1 MFDSNKRVKGRYS
14 SRYSYYSITICCEQR
29 APIFT
34 NFETACVVS
43 QQIYQF
49 SESNRAS
56 TICFSLMPDHL
67 HWLFQLQDEA
77 MSLSN
82 LIGQFK
88 SISTLKVNRE
98 RGLSGRV
105 WQANFY
111 DHKIRAESD
120 LIQQTR
126 YIVANPLR
134 ARLVKNIGN
143 YPFWNCCYLD

>member
-1 MFDSNKRVKGRYS
+1 
-14 SRYSYYSITICCEQR
+14 
-29 APIFT
+29 
-34 NFETACVVS
+34 
-43 QQIYQF
+43 
-49 SESNRAS
+49 
-56 TICFSLMPDHL
+56 MPDHL

-98 RGLSGRV
+98 RGLSGRI
-105 WQANFY
+105 WQPNFY

-120 LIQQTR
+120 LIQQAR

-134 ARLVKNIGN
+134 ARLVKNIGD